1 MGMIGHLRAIT
12 EEQLSTFQQNPA
24 SLGDFLH
31 GKARANSANLMAALQ
46 RAQEIGLRAIGKP
59 EEKEKARLEIIRELT
74 AAGVKLPTDGP
85 DKDGLSLEKSWHSLH
100 YLLTGSA
107 QEVDSPLGNAIL
119 GGKEIGPDMGY
130 GPARFL
136 DARQVQEVSSALSK
150 VPNHDLARRF
160 DLRAINAA
168 KVYAC
173 DDEGELKLAQHYFQ
187 LVVKYY
193 AEAAK
198 QRNAM
203 LLYIL

>member
-1 MGMIGHLRAIT
+1 M
-12 EEQLSTFQQNPA
+12 
-24 SLGDFLH
+24 
-31 GKARANSANLMAALQ
+31 
-46 RAQEIGLRAIGKP
+46 
-59 EEKEKARLEIIRELT
+59 
-74 AAGVKLPTDGP
+74 KLPTDGP
-85 DKDGLSLEKSWHSLH
+85 NEDGLSLEKSWHSLH

-136 DARQVQEVSSALSK
+136 DASQVQEVSSALNK
-150 VPNHDLARRF
+150 VSNHDLARRF
-160 DLRAINAA
+160 DLRAMTAA

-187 LVVKYY
+187 HLVKYY
-193 AEAAK
+193 AEAAR
-198 QRNAM
+198 QGNAM

>member
-1 MGMIGHLRAIT
+1 MGMIGHLRAVT
-12 EEQLSTFQQNPA
+12 EDQLRTFQQAPA
-24 SLGDFLH
+24 SIGELLH
-31 GKARANSANLMAALQ
+31 GKARANTANLMAALQ
-46 RAQEIGLRAIGKP
+46 RAQEIGLRTMGNPA
-59 EEKEKARLEIIRELT
+59 EKEKARLEIIRELT
-74 AAGVKLPTDGP
+74 AAVVKLPTDGP

-119 GGKEIGPDMGY
+119 GGKEIGPDLGY

-150 VPNHDLARRF
+150 VSNDDLARRF

-173 DDEGELKLAQHYFQ
+173 DDDGDLELAQH
-187 LVVKYY
+187 
-193 AEAAK
+193 
-198 QRNAM
+198 
-203 LLYIL
+203 

>member
-12 EEQLSTFQQNPA
+12 EEQLATFQQNPA

-46 RAQEIGLRAIGKP
+46 RAQEIGLRTIGKP

-85 DKDGLSLEKSWHSLH
+85 NEDGLSLEKSWHSLH

-136 DARQVQEVSSALSK
+136 DASQVQEVSSALNK
-150 VPNHDLARRF
+150 VSNHDLARRF
-160 DLRAINAA
+160 DLRAMTAA

-187 LVVKYY
+187 HVVKYY

-198 QRNAM
+198 QKNAM